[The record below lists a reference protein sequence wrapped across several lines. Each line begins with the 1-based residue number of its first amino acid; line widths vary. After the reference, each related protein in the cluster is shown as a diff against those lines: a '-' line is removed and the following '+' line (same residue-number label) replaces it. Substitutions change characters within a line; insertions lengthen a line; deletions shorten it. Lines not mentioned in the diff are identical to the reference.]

1 LAATWVRVRVR
12 VRVGVGF
19 RVRAGVE
26 LRARNRVRVRMRGR
40 ARARVLAW
48 RRPGLASPRVPRR
61 GHRSPRGL
69 GRGRCLVIS
78 AQGKARLTRVS
89 IRPLLVEATGSGPG
103 KEAWVGDLGR
113 DLGSRSAHHAFYG

>member
-1 LAATWVRVRVR
+1 MAATWVRVRVR
-12 VRVGVGF
+12 VRVRVGF

-26 LRARNRVRVRMRGR
+26 LRARNRVRVRIRCR

-69 GRGRCLVIS
+69 DLGRGLVIP
-78 AQGKARLTRVS
+78 AQGKARLTHAHVS
-89 IRPLLVEATGSGPG
+89 
-103 KEAWVGDLGR
+103 
-113 DLGSRSAHHAFYG
+113 SRACL

>member
-1 LAATWVRVRVR
+1 MAATWVRVRVR
-12 VRVGVGF
+12 VRVRVGF

-61 GHRSPRGL
+61 GDRSPRGL
-69 GRGRCLVIS
+69 GRGRCLVIP
-78 AQGKARLTRVS
+78 AQGKARLTHAHVS
-89 IRPLLVEATGSGPG
+89 
-103 KEAWVGDLGR
+103 
-113 DLGSRSAHHAFYG
+113 SRACL